1 MGFDRDEA
9 NNIYKKPECQEA
21 YKLLKELEEKG
32 FTAGEVEKILMYAEK
47 IFSGT
52 RAKLV
57 NNIVENEV
65 DNKPYTVSIALEDVT
80 ILNLC

>member
-32 FTAGEVEKILMYAEK
+32 FTAGEVEKILRYAEK

-52 RAKLV
+52 RAKL
-57 NNIVENEV
+57 VENEV
-65 DNKPYTVSIALEDVT
+65 DNKPYTVSIALKDVT